1 MFDLDHPGALP
12 DLTDEQER
20 AVTHDGHSLLIVA
33 GAGTGKTTTLSAR
46 LAHLVANGVPPERIM
61 LLTFSRRAATELLS
75 RAEQWAG
82 HDQLRGAWG
91 GTFHAVA
98 NRLLRRHGRS
108 VGIDPDFTLLDQG
121 DQADLLALV
130 RDELSVDS
138 TPQRRRARKELLAGA
153 LSRVVNTRQPLD
165 VVLRRHYPW
174 CADQADELRATYG
187 AYVARKR
194 ERHLVDYDDLLSLW
208 RALVQ
213 DPDVGATVAGR
224 FDHVLVDEYQDTN
237 ALQAD
242 VLAAMAAAGAT
253 ITAVGDDAQAIY
265 GFRGGTVRNI
275 LDFPSRF
282 DAEVVALTRS
292 HRSTPE
298 VVTVANRIWAAATER
313 HDKELVSTRS
323 PGPRPVLVTAGDE
336 HAEARGVCER
346 LLQSVE
352 RGIPL
357 RRQAVLFRTGH
368 HADLLE
374 VELTVRR
381 IPYVKFGGLKFLEAA
396 HVKDLLA
403 LCRVAVNPR
412 DDLAWF
418 RVLQRIDGVGPGI
431 ARRVVAALDAA
442 DGSLA
447 RVVEAGVV
455 PPRSADEVAGLAT
468 AVATAAD
475 GDLATG
481 ERIDACRA
489 WLDPHLDRFGD
500 GAARRADLARLAE
513 LAVGTPDLETFL
525 TELTLDPPAS
535 TGDLAGPPH
544 LDDDVLTLST
554 IHSAKGGEWDI
565 VHLIHAADGNLPS
578 DLSTGDPEQLEEE
591 RRLLYVA
598 VTRARDEL
606 HVHVPLRFHHH
617 RNRLDDAHSTGQRS
631 RFLTPEVVTAM
642 DEVAAGSD
650 RAPSDVE
657 PSALRARG
665 RDVVAA
671 ADAELAALLG

>member
-1 MFDLDHPGALP
+1 MFALDLPE
-12 DLTDEQER
+12 LTDEQQA
-20 AVTHDGHSLLIVA
+20 AVAHDRGHLLVVA

-46 LAHLVANGVPPERIM
+46 LAHLVASGVPAERIM
-61 LLTFSRRAATELLS
+61 LLTFSRRAATELLG
-75 RAEQWAG
+75 RAELWAG

-98 NRLLRRHGRS
+98 NRLLRRHGRA
-108 VGIDPDFTLLDQG
+108 VGLDPDFTLLDG
-121 DQADLLALV
+121 PDQAELLALV
-130 RDELSVDS
+130 RDEISAES
-138 TPQRRRARKELLAGA
+138 APSRRRARKEVLASA

-165 VVLRRHYPW
+165 EVVRRHHPW
-174 CADQADELRATYG
+174 CADQLDEMRATYG
-187 AYVARKR
+187 AYIARKR
-194 ERHLVDYDDLLSLW
+194 ERHLVDYDDLLALW

-213 DPDVGATVAGR
+213 HPEAGPLVAGR

-242 VLAAMAAAGAT
+242 VLAAMADAGAT
-253 ITAVGDDAQAIY
+253 LTAVGDDAQAIY

-275 LDFPSRF
+275 LDFPARF
-282 DAEVVALTRS
+282 DADVVALTRS

-298 VVTVANRIWAAATER
+298 IVTVANRIWAGATER
-313 HDKELVSTRS
+313 HEKELVAVRAG
-323 PGPRPVLVTAGDE
+323 GPRPRLVDAGDE

-346 LLQSVE
+346 LLESIEQGV
-352 RGIPL
+352 PL

-368 HADLLE
+368 HADVLE

-381 IPYVKFGGLKFLEAA
+381 IPFVKYGGLKFLEAA

-418 RVLQRIDGVGPGI
+418 RVLQRIEGVGPGT

-442 DGSLA
+442 DGSLS
-447 RVVEAGVV
+447 RVVGTGIV
-455 PPRSADEVAGLAT
+455 PARAADQFAALAA
-468 AVATAAD
+468 AVAAAAD
-475 GDLATG
+475 GDRGTG

-489 WLDPHLDRFGD
+489 WLDPLLDRFGD
-500 GAARRADLARLAE
+500 GAARRADLARLAD
-513 LAVGTPDLETFL
+513 LARHEPDLKTFL

-554 IHSAKGGEWDI
+554 IHSAKGGEWDV

-578 DLSTGDPEQLEEE
+578 DMATGDPEQLEEE

-617 RNRLDDAHSTGQRS
+617 RGRLDDAHSTGQRS
-631 RFLTPEVVTAM
+631 RFLSPTVVDAM
-642 DEVAAGSD
+642 
-650 RAPSDVE
+650 
-657 PSALRARG
+657 
-665 RDVVAA
+665 DVVATA
-671 ADAELAALLG
+671 PRPTGGVGAVAPALGDAVARVDAELSALLG